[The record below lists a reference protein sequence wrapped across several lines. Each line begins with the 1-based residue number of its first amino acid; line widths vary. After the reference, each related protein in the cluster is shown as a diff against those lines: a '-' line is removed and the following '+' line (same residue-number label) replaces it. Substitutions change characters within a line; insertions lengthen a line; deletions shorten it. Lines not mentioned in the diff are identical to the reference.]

1 MDTVVVNGFFVGLV
15 YALVGVG
22 LVVTYRCSRVL
33 NFGYAGI
40 GIVAAFLFSELYADN
55 GVRLLPALAAA
66 VALAA
71 LLGAGTEI
79 VVIRPLRDRPR
90 LTPTVGT
97 LAVGTVL
104 ITYASRRWGVQPRYT
119 PPLVMG
125 EGVEVA
131 GLNVTPQQLLIL
143 VVAVVLVVG
152 LWALNRFTSLGL
164 RLRATALDPYAAGL
178 VGVNNNLTSMAA
190 WGIAGALAGVS
201 AILIAPTTT
210 FDVNFMTGLVLR
222 GLAAA
227 LIGGLTSIGGA
238 FAAGIV
244 LGMAEAWIAYETP
257 VIGTVEV
264 VLALFII
271 LLLLIRPQGL
281 VRSSY

>member
-1 MDTVVVNGFFVGLV
+1 MDTVLVNGFFVGLV
-15 YALVGVG
+15 YGLVAVG

-66 VALAA
+66 VAVAA
-71 LLGAGTEI
+71 LLGGATEA
-79 VVIRPLRDRPR
+79 VVIRPLRDQPR

-97 LAVGTVL
+97 LAVGTLL

-119 PPLVMG
+119 PPLITG
-125 EGVEVA
+125 EGVEIA
-131 GLNVTPQQLLIL
+131 GLSITPQQLLIL
-143 VVAVVLVVG
+143 AVAVAVVAG
-152 LWALNRFTSLGL
+152 LWALNRFTSFGL

-178 VGVNNNLTSMAA
+178 VGVNNNATSMAA
-190 WGIAGALAGVS
+190 WAVAGALAGVS
-201 AILIAPTTT
+201 AILIAPSTT

-227 LIGGLTSIGGA
+227 LIGGLTSVGGA

-244 LGMAEAWIAYETP
+244 LGVAEAWIAYETP

-271 LLLLIRPQGL
+271 AMLLARPQGL

>member
-15 YALVGVG
+15 YGLVGVG

-33 NFGYAGI
+33 NFGYAGT

-55 GVRLLPALAAA
+55 GVRLLPALAVAAA
-66 VALAA
+66 VAA
-71 LLGAGTEI
+71 LLGAATEV
-79 VVIRPLRDRPR
+79 VVIRPLRDQPR

-97 LAVGTVL
+97 LAVGTLL

-125 EGVEVA
+125 DGVHVA
-131 GLNVTPQQLLIL
+131 GLDVTPQQLLIL
-143 VVAVVLVVG
+143 AVAVTVVAG
-152 LWALNRFTSLGL
+152 LWALNRFTSFGL
-164 RLRATALDPYAAGL
+164 RLRASALDPYAGGL
-178 VGVNNNLTSMAA
+178 VGVNNNAVSVAA
-190 WGIAGALAGVS
+190 WAIAGALAGVS
-201 AILIAPTTT
+201 AILIAPSTT

-227 LIGGLTSIGGA
+227 LIGGLTSVGGA

-244 LGMAEAWIAYETP
+244 LGVAEAWIAYETP

-264 VLALFII
+264 VLAVFII
-271 LLLLIRPQGL
+271 AMLLVRPQGL

>member
-1 MDTVVVNGFFVGLV
+1 MDTVLVNGFFVGLV
-15 YALVGVG
+15 YGLVGVG

-40 GIVAAFLFSELYADN
+40 GIVAAFLFSELYVDN

-66 VALAA
+66 VAVATV
-71 LLGAGTEI
+71 LGGATEVI
-79 VVIRPLRDRPR
+79 VIRPLREQPR

-97 LAVGTVL
+97 LAVGALL
-104 ITYASRRWGVQPRYT
+104 ITYGSRRWGVQPRYT
-119 PPLVMG
+119 PPLIIG
-125 EGVEVA
+125 EGIEVA
-131 GLNVTPQQLLIL
+131 GLTVTPQQLLIL
-143 VVAVVLVVG
+143 AVAVAVVVG
-152 LWALNRFTSLGL
+152 LWALNRFTSFGL

-238 FAAGIV
+238 FAAGIA

-257 VIGTVEV
+257 VIGTTEV

-271 LLLLIRPQGL
+271 AMLLIRPQGL